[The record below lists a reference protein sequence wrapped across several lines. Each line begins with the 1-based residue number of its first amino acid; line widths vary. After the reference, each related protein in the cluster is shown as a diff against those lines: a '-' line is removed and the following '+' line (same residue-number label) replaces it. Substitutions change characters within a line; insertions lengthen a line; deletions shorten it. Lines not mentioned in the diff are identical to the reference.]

1 MAFIPDKDYAFIYNQ
16 VPRLCVDLAIKDK
29 HGALLLTRRDI
40 PPYKGLWHLPGGG
53 IKFKET
59 IAEAA
64 SRIAKK
70 EFGVEVRLARAIGPC
85 EIMNDDLDADNPR
98 HSVSIVCET
107 EIVSGTPQK
116 SDETAEV
123 QYFIEL
129 PEAMHPYHGPFIKEH
144 KLF

>member
-1 MAFIPDKDYAFIYNQ
+1 MAFIPDADYAFIYNQ
-16 VPRLCVDLAIKDK
+16 VPRLCVDLAIRDK

-70 EFGVEVRLARAIGPC
+70 EFGVEVRLGSFIGPC
-85 EIMNDDLDADNPR
+85 ETMNDNLDDENPR
-98 HSVSIVCET
+98 HSVSIVYET
-107 EIVSGTPQK
+107 EVIAGEPQT
-116 SDETAEV
+116 SSETAEIG
-123 QYFIEL
+123 YFTEL
-129 PEAMHPYHGPFIKEH
+129 PDAMHPYHGPFIKEH
-144 KLF
+144 ALI